1 MISKRFSILCVLFFF
16 FGFSNLLA
24 SETIQKES
32 ANQEEKGFDFG
43 ELLMHHVK
51 DAYEWHFF
59 TLANFDATIYL
70 PIIAYKSGEGFEV
83 FSSRK
88 ISDGNAYHGYEIE
101 EGHLRRQDGS
111 KFFDLSITKVV
122 ASIFISAILLL
133 FIFIRVARKYKGN
146 EKKAPHGLQAFME
159 PLVLFI
165 RDDVAKPILG
175 DKTYFYLPYL
185 LSIFFFIWI
194 NNMLGLLPGAANV
207 TGNIAIT
214 CTLAI
219 FTMIIV
225 NVSGNKHYWLEIF
238 APPGIPLWLLPIM
251 WIVEIMGIFTK
262 PFALMVRLFANMISG
277 HMIILSIIGLIF
289 LFGEMSQ
296 GLGWGIAVFS
306 VAMSTFMLSLDL
318 LVAALQAYI
327 FTILSALFIGL
338 AVQDAQH

>member
-1 MISKRFSILCVLFFF
+1 MISKRFTSICVLFFLI
-16 FGFSNLLA
+16 GFSSLKA
-24 SETIQKES
+24 TETIAEETDK
-32 ANQEEKGFDFG
+32 QEEGFDFG

-51 DAYEWHFF
+51 DAYTWHFF
-59 TLANFDATIYL
+59 TLGNVDATIYL
-70 PIIAYKSGEGFEV
+70 PIIAYKNGDGLDV

-88 ISDGNAYHGYEIE
+88 ISDGNTYHNYKIE
-101 EGHLRRQDGS
+101 EGHLVRQDGM
-111 KFFDLSITKVV
+111 KFLDFSITKVA
-122 ASIFISAILLL
+122 ASIMVSAILLL
-133 FIFIRVARKYKGN
+133 FIFIGVARKYKGK
-146 EKKAPHGLQAFME
+146 EKKAPHGFQAFIE
-159 PLVLFI
+159 PLILFI

-175 DKTYFYLPYL
+175 ERTYFYLPYL

-194 NNMLGLLPGAANV
+194 NNMMGLLPGAANV

-219 FTMIIV
+219 FTMLVV
-225 NVSGNKHYWLEIF
+225 NVSGNKHYWMEIF

-277 HMIILSIIGLIF
+277 HMIILSILGLIF
-289 LFGEMSQ
+289 LFAELSA
-296 GLGWGIAVFS
+296 GLGWGIAIFS

-338 AVQDAQH
+338 AVQDAHN